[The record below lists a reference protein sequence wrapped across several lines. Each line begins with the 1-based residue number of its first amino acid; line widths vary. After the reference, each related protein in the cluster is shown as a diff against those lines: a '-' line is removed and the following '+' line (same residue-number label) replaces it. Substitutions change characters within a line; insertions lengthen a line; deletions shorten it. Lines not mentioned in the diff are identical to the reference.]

1 MAFLAILG
9 LSVGLAVA
17 YGVLHDL
24 VTAHVCVEYFT
35 VGHAGMGGPVDHSP
49 WVQALFWGFAAT
61 WWMGLLLGL
70 LLACAA
76 RLGPWPPRS
85 PRSLLRPLLALLLVG
100 GAAALLAGLLG
111 AWLAGR
117 GQVTLVG
124 PWAAAVPPERHVA
137 FLADLWAHN
146 ASYLVG
152 GLGGLVLAAGVL
164 RVRQKSGPAA
174 QGPGPAD
181 RTDGR

>member
-1 MAFLAILG
+1 MAFLAIVG

-35 VGHAGMGGPVDHSP
+35 VGHAGMGGPADPSP
-49 WVQALFWGFAAT
+49 WVQALFWGWAAT

-70 LLACAA
+70 LLASAA
-76 RLGPWPPRS
+76 RLGPWPRRS
-85 PRSLLRPLLALLLVG
+85 PRSLLRPLLALLLVS

-152 GLGGLVLAAGVL
+152 GLGGLLLAARVL
-164 RVRQKSGPAA
+164 RRRQREAQAPAGA
-174 QGPGPAD
+174 RAADAPKQG
-181 RTDGR
+181 